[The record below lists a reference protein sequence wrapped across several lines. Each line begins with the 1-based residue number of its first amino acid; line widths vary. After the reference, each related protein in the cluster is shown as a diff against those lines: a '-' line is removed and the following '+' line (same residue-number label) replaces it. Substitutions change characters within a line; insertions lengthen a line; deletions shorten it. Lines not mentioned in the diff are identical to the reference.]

1 MGGYCL
7 GGSGVIGYSFANTIA
22 NASDI
27 VGAVSFH
34 GGLMDF
40 EVVGEMASPLLVLS
54 GGNDDAGTAVEDLEG
69 RLKDANATWQITR
82 YSGVV
87 HGFTK
92 FDSDAYDEW
101 VDMRSWMEMS
111 TFLAERFGEVEYGT
125 PEPVEYVE
133 YTVGLVDPEEVGTNA
148 AVERNSDGAMVMVE
162 TIDYDVDGF
171 ALEGYLAHSPS
182 AMGEKR
188 PAVLIL
194 PDWDGVNGPTG
205 YEAGRAVLAAEEN
218 GYIAMVADIYGSNYT
233 NVDDMAVRVQLAT
246 KYRSD
251 PELFVSRI
259 QAGIDQVLAHPA
271 VDNNNVFVAGYCLGG
286 TGAVDYGFSAGA
298 LKNVKAVVPLHGG
311 LTPLRAI
318 QTDVVDPYVLILS
331 GGIDDAH
338 GNTTELEAH
347 LDGAN
352 ATWEISR
359 YSFAAHGFTEWE
371 SPAYQE
377 MADSR
382 SWWSMMSLIDTMTE
396 EVHHHDDH
404 EGGEGHTDDDHKMDG
419 EDHDGHDD
427 HKDHSSHDHSSHD
440 SHSSHDM
447 AGSDDE
453 SMKEMNEMSSAP
465 RALAGLS
472 MFGSMVLAA
481 VLAVFEF

>member
-1 MGGYCL
+1 
-7 GGSGVIGYSFANTIA
+7 
-22 NASDI
+22 
-27 VGAVSFH
+27 
-34 GGLMDF
+34 
-40 EVVGEMASPLLVLS
+40 
-54 GGNDDAGTAVEDLEG
+54 
-69 RLKDANATWQITR
+69 
-82 YSGVV
+82 
-87 HGFTK
+87 
-92 FDSDAYDEW
+92 
-101 VDMRSWMEMS
+101 
-111 TFLAERFGEVEYGT
+111 
-125 PEPVEYVE
+125 
-133 YTVGLVDPEEVGTNA
+133 
-148 AVERNSDGAMVMVE
+148 
-162 TIDYDVDGF
+162 
-171 ALEGYLAHSPS
+171 
-182 AMGEKR
+182 
-188 PAVLIL
+188 
-194 PDWDGVNGPTG
+194 
-205 YEAGRAVLAAEEN
+205 
-218 GYIAMVADIYGSNYT
+218 MVADIYGTEYT
-233 NVDDMAVRVQLAT
+233 NVEEFEKKAELAT
-246 KYRSD
+246 LYRSN

-259 QAGIDQVLAHPA
+259 QVAISQVMAHPA
-271 VDNNNVFVAGYCLGG
+271 VDADNIFVAGYCLGG
-286 TGAVDYGFSAGA
+286 TGAIDYGFSAGA
-298 LKNVKAVVPLHGG
+298 LENVKAVIPLHGG
-311 LTPLRAI
+311 LSPLRAI

-404 EGGEGHTDDDHKMDG
+404 EGGEGHTEDDHKMDGEEPDSHDDHKMDG